1 MNKDKL
7 LHLAV
12 YIRKH
17 SKKCGP
23 IPRNGTSDQIIHWI
37 KINHKIL
44 IHSDFAGFN
53 QDDYIGDANIETYL
67 RLGLEIPKRQ
77 AYLPK
82 SARYVSGDIAKS
94 MIQTV
99 LFAIGV
105 PEWEISEAYNIPMKT
120 MKENVQNH
128 IHHMM
133 HFKLSSNYDFDVLF
147 SNLMDELNSFKK
159 LRRRQSDVY
168 NSKVDEV

>member
-1 MNKDKL
+1 MNRDALLKL
-7 LHLAV
+7 AT

-17 SKKCGP
+17 SKKTES
-23 IPRNGTSDQIIHWI
+23 IPRNGGVTQVADWI
-37 KINHKIL
+37 RRNYKVL

-53 QDDYIGDANIETYL
+53 QDDYIGDVNIETYL
-67 RLGLEIPKRQ
+67 RLGLEIPKQQ

-82 SARYVSGDIAKS
+82 SARYVSGDIVKP

-105 PEWEISEAYNIPMKT
+105 PDWEISEAYNIPVKK

-133 HFKLSSNYDFDVLF
+133 HFKITKNYDFDVLF
-147 SNLMDELNSFKK
+147 SNLVDAISSFKQ
-159 LRRRQSDVY
+159 LRRR
-168 NSKVDEV
+168 